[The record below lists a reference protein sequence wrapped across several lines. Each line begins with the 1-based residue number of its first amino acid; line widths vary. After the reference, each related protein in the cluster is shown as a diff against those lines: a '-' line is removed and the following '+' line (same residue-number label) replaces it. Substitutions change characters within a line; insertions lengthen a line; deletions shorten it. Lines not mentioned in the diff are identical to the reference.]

1 MLAISGTVST
11 NEVMPAAKRAAE
23 KAIQLDPELAEA
35 HISLAQILANY
46 DWDWGAAN
54 REYRRG
60 IQLNANYSIGHVWYG
75 TFLMLMGPTFRRSR
89 PTGYSCSRCS

>member
-1 MLAISGTVST
+1 
-11 NEVMPAAKRAAE
+11 MPAAKRAAE